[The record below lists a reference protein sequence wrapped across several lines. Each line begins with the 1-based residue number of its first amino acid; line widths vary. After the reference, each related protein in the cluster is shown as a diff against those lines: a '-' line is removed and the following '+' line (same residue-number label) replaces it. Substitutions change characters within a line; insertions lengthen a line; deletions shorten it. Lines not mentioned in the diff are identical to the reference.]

1 MCSGG
6 SRGSGLFK
14 CGIAAQGQLA
24 CGADAGWCTGLSSIF
39 TVPWLCEDGVAE
51 LPAPDRPYGL
61 PGVADGQVL
70 SVPVHGGCSGLAGQ
84 SLAELGSLLG
94 LHMVGRQGAV
104 AVEQLCSCRAAGYIA
119 GGLGAVLGMGV
130 A

>member
-1 MCSGG
+1 M
-6 SRGSGLFK
+6 
-14 CGIAAQGQLA
+14 
-24 CGADAGWCTGLSSIF
+24 SSILSI
-39 TVPWLCEDGVAE
+39 PRLCEDGVAE

-70 SVPVHGGCSGLAGQ
+70 SVPVHRGCSGLAGQ
-84 SLAELGSLLG
+84 SLAELRGLLG
-94 LHMVGRQGAV
+94 LHVVGRQGAV
-104 AVEQLCSCRAAGYIA
+104 AVEQLCSSRAAGYIA